1 MDQSLPGVAPLAGSA
16 LDRSPTLD
24 VAPTRCILA
33 AALLDMTERRA
44 RTNASSYS
52 TISTGAATI
61 MRDPAHRVTIE
72 DLITYLGSKVAAMGP
87 EEGSHKQGRAPLG
100 GDQASW

>member
-1 MDQSLPGVAPLAGSA
+1 MPLAGYCADAVYPRSSTTGY
-16 LDRSPTLD
+16 DRATGKD
-24 VAPTRCILA
+24 ERIE
-33 AALLDMTERRA
+33 LLDHLNRCRELL
-44 RTNASSYS
+44 
-52 TISTGAATI
+52 TI